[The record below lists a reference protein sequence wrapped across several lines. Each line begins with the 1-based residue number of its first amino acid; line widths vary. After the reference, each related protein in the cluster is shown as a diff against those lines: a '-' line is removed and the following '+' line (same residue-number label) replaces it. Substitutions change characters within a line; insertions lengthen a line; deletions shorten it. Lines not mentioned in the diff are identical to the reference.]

1 MTIYSRR
8 NTPDGFYVYAYLRKD
23 GTPYYIGKGTGVRA
37 WISHRIKTHD
47 YYFKGVNTPGPDR
60 IIILESNLTD
70 VGALA
75 LERRMIRWYGRKDI
89 TYTDGTI
96 GILRNMTDGGD
107 GTAGV
112 SQTQSWRDKK
122 SGDNHYSKKPGYTH
136 IHSGRNNAAYDST
149 VYVWEHI
156 ETGKIEKL
164 PKYEFRQKYGFSQ
177 PLVSNHVNRLS
188 SKSVKG
194 WRVLR

>member
-37 WISHRIKTHD
+37 WTSHRIKTHD
-47 YYFKGVNTPGPDR
+47 YYSKGVNTPGPDR

-75 LERRMIRWYGRKDI
+75 LERRMIRWYGRKDNKS
-89 TYTDGTI
+89 GT
-96 GILRNMTDGGD
+96 LRNMTDGGD
-107 GTAGV
+107 GTSGTV
-112 SQTQSWRDKK
+112 QTKVWRDKK

-149 VYVWEHI
+149 IYVWEHI

-194 WRVLR
+194 WRVLK